1 MSEDALFLLAGRGRR
16 LGEMGDDLP
25 KCLVSVG
32 GMPMLQRMLLQLKA
46 RGCRRAIMVTGY
58 LGDAIRSF
66 CGTSWNGI
74 SIDYIENKEWE
85 TTNNIVSLFRAS
97 GSVSSDILLIE
108 GDIVLTDGLLGQIG
122 NSGNWMALS
131 PFREHMDGTVV
142 TIQGTEVDRILLK
155 GDSERNNAEELY
167 KSVNI
172 YRLTHET
179 MNGMI
184 FPELERVI
192 ETGRSGV
199 YYEQAFANLV
209 NRGEFRFEAVIFPAD
224 RWAEVDDE
232 NDLILANSVFG

>member
-1 MSEDALFLLAGRGRR
+1 MAEDALFLLAGRGRR

-58 LGDAIRSF
+58 LGDAIRNF
-66 CGTSWNGI
+66 CGSRWNGI
-74 SIDYIENKEWE
+74 KIDYIENREWE
-85 TTNNIVSLFRAS
+85 STNNIVSLFRAS
-97 GSVSSDILLIE
+97 GSVTNDILLIE
-108 GDIVLTDGLLGQIG
+108 GDIVLKDGLLETIG
-122 NSGNWMALS
+122 GDGNWMAVS
-131 PFREHMDGTVV
+131 PFMEHMDGTVV
-142 TIQGTEVDRILLK
+142 TLDGTRVKRILLK
-155 GDSERNNAEELY
+155 GDSERDNADDLY

-172 YRLTHET
+172 YRLTKDT

-184 FPELERVI
+184 FPEMERII

-209 NRGEFRFEAVIFPAD
+209 NRRVFGFEAVTFPD
-224 RWAEVDDE
+224 SRWAEVDNE
-232 NDLILANSVFG
+232 NDLILANAIFS